1 VGYQV
6 RLSRPRAIPSL
17 ALAPC
22 IWPGGRG
29 CLFFRHSGRMLESSA
44 RAGEFAT
51 RAAGARVL
59 AIEPIPGTFAWLT
72 RNIAVN
78 GLGER
83 VRALNLGLGR
93 REGRLPFAGGAAWVR

>member
-1 VGYQV
+1 
-6 RLSRPRAIPSL
+6 
-17 ALAPC
+17 
-22 IWPGGRG
+22 
-29 CLFFRHSGRMLESSA
+29 MLESSA

>member
-1 VGYQV
+1 M
-6 RLSRPRAIPSL
+6 IK
-17 ALAPC
+17 AP
-22 IWPGGRG
+22 GT
-29 CLFFRHSGRMLESSA
+29 MLESSA
-44 RAGEFAT
+44 REGEISM

-93 REGRLPFAGGAAWVR
+93 REGRLRFTGGLDTGNTCSPRVSWPGMRWWCRCAPWMRCCTVSRRS